1 MHLREVTSSRAH
13 WAAALGL
20 EGKREG
26 GQEVSEREGKWR
38 VLWRPREA
46 TKDP

>member
-20 EGKREG
+20 EGEVG
-26 GQEVSEREGKWR
+26 GSGGVRAGGKM
-38 VLWRPREA
+38 VGSLEA
-46 TKDP
+46 